1 MRNAILKK
9 GKYLVIIII
18 TIAFAWLLVKYYRLE
33 EKVLACQALLQ
44 RVFLD
49 KPEYYLDTLSK
60 TDEYYKYYGV
70 FNYKE
75 PPIDN

>member
-1 MRNAILKK
+1 MHNIISKI
-9 GKYLVIIII
+9 KYLVIIILI
-18 TIAFAWLLVKYYRLE
+18 IAFAWISIKYYYTK
-33 EKVLACQALLQ
+33 EKLWACQMLIH
-44 RVFLD
+44 RVFID
-49 KPEYYLDTLSK
+49 KPNFYLDTLSK